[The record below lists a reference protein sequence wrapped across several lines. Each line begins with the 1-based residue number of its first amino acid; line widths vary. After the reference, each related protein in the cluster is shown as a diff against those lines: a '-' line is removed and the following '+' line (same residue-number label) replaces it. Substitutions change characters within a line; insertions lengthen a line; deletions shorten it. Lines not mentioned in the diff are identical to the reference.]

1 MFKLLNRL
9 IKTEKMEL
17 KEGNEREEEKKRV

>member
-1 MFKLLNRL
+1 MFKLLNGL